1 MGMARLLAKGWLVFC
16 LFAGVYA
23 LRIVL
28 IRGEGTYQAVED
40 VVVPVA
46 LFAAMGTLFIAGY
59 AALGNSAA
67 GWRARLAPRHF
78 LPGFNE
84 IVFLAFAIVSFS
96 NQILV
101 APGQMGRPVATAVST
116 AVAALVPGQRAL
128 EDQLSC
134 GLDGGRVFSSAFA
147 WILALI
153 FFASAASRLR
163 LTVGIIRLERASRG
177 EVLGA
182 IPLAVVL
189 GLFAILGVQLLFV
202 GSAYPSLPCAAFNDI
217 SGALLIGLAPLM
229 LAYLVVA
236 ALAAAMATGSPQ
248 NK

>member
-16 LFAGVYA
+16 LFAGIYS

-28 IRGEGTYQAVED
+28 IRGETTQQAIDD

-46 LFAAMGTLFIAGY
+46 LFAAMGALFVAGY
-59 AALGNSAA
+59 AALGDAA
-67 GWRARLAPRHF
+67 AWRAGPFRRQF

-84 IVFLAFAIVSFS
+84 LVFAAFAVASFA
-96 NQILV
+96 NQVFV
-101 APGQMGRPVATAVST
+101 APVQMGRPVATAVSG

-153 FFASAASRLR
+153 FLASAASRLR
-163 LTVGIIRLERASRG
+163 LTVGLMRLERASRP

-182 IPLAVVL
+182 VPLALVL
-189 GLFAILGVQLLFV
+189 GLLAILGVQLLFV
-202 GSAYPSLPCAAFNDI
+202 GSVYPLLPCAAFNDI
-217 SGALLIGLAPLM
+217 SGAILIGLAPLM

-236 ALAAAMATGSPQ
+236 ALAAA
-248 NK
+248 